1 MRVEGIYGLGCSVCL
16 AAAIQLCGKG
26 PQYVNIIYSQ
36 TKAEYDHYED
46 PRDQLH
52 RMEVVVRICRRALK
66 GLGFAGCA
74 LNKSISLTAMQ
85 AWIYIVVR
93 ASQDILRASCAS

>member
-1 MRVEGIYGLGCSVCL
+1 MGPEPLLFGSLDPSGRFRLIGFRVKVFGLRVEGIYGLGCSVCL
-16 AAAIQLCGKG
+16 AAALQLCCKG

-36 TKAEYDHYED
+36 TKTDYDHYED

-74 LNKSISLTAMQ
+74 
-85 AWIYIVVR
+85 
-93 ASQDILRASCAS
+93 